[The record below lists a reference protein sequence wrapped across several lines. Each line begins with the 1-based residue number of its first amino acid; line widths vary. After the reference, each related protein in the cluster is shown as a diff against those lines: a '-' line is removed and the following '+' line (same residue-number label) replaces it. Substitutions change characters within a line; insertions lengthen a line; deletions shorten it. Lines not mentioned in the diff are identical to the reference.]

1 MENTNTNWIAMS
13 DSAIVS
19 QIGAFIKNERLNS
32 NRTQAQLAKE
42 AGINK
47 WTLGQIENGEAI
59 TLLSLIQILRALGVL
74 PLLDIF
80 SIKQEISPIA
90 LAKKPNK
97 KDNVLETRITIQL
110 KNQTG
115 NDYNCFCKNMG

>member
-1 MENTNTNWIAMS
+1 MS

-80 SIKQEISPIA
+80 SIKQEISPIEP
-90 LAKKPNK
+90 AKKAQQKRQRARNTDNDTTK
-97 KDNVLETRITIQL
+97 KSDW
-110 KNQTG
+110 
-115 NDYNCFCKNMG
+115 

>member
-1 MENTNTNWIAMS
+1 MENTNINWIAMS

-32 NRTQAQLAKE
+32 NKTQAQLANE

-80 SIKQEISPIA
+80 SIKQEISPIE
-90 LAKKPNK
+90 LAKKAQQKRQRARNTDNDTTK
-97 KDNVLETRITIQL
+97 KSDW
-110 KNQTG
+110 
-115 NDYNCFCKNMG
+115 

>member
-1 MENTNTNWIAMS
+1 MENTNKNWIAMS

-47 WTLGQIENGEAI
+47 WTIGQIENGEAI

-80 SIKQEISPIA
+80 SIKQEISPIE
-90 LAKKPNK
+90 LAKKAQQKRQRARN
-97 KDNVLETRITIQL
+97 KDNNTT
-110 KNQTG
+110 KKS
-115 NDYNCFCKNMG
+115 DW

>member
-32 NRTQAQLAKE
+32 NRTQTQLAKE

-47 WTLGQIENGEAI
+47 WTIGQIENGEAI

-80 SIKQEISPIA
+80 SIKQEISPIE
-90 LAKKPNK
+90 LAKKAQQKRQRARN
-97 KDNVLETRITIQL
+97 KDNNTT
-110 KNQTG
+110 KKS
-115 NDYNCFCKNMG
+115 DW